1 MGKKILQPPS
11 HTSCGLKNIYI
22 IVFLLFQ
29 VPRLLL
35 DGWSY
40 QDYMSVLGSE
50 DEIEELS
57 NELVDVAKV
66 KRKSVLKYHFC
77 ASVCVWLMM
86 LSPGRLRVLTV
97 SPWSCGVSWAATR
110 EGELYSVHGWSCAS
124 VTLRLSYRWFR
135 KWSNMSPLSR
145 ELVHF
150 VKHVCETLKAK
161 KLDCILV
168 IPPPVTRWLLIEFVE
183 ML

>member
-1 MGKKILQPPS
+1 MSSLKAINSTHVFVLVGWVKAVRKSNKKVRMGKKILQPPS

-57 NELVDVAKV
+57 SELVDVAKV

-77 ASVCVWLMM
+77 ASVCV
-86 LSPGRLRVLTV
+86 
-97 SPWSCGVSWAATR
+97 
-110 EGELYSVHGWSCAS
+110 
-124 VTLRLSYRWFR
+124 
-135 KWSNMSPLSR
+135 
-145 ELVHF
+145 
-150 VKHVCETLKAK
+150 
-161 KLDCILV
+161 
-168 IPPPVTRWLLIEFVE
+168 
-183 ML
+183 